1 MSSARLGHRF
11 FERYTPDVARDLL
24 GRALVRMIGG
34 ERLSGEIVEVEAYR
48 GDRDPASHAYAGRTP
63 RNAVMFGEPGHAYV
77 YLAYGFHHC
86 LNLTTERS
94 GAPGAV
100 LVRAIE
106 PVEGIREMMRN
117 RRTRTLESLT
127 NGPGKLTQA
136 LRIDRTLNGE
146 DLATSPR
153 LFVETGSPV
162 RVVGITHRVGIRS
175 GTRFNW
181 RFSVEGNRFVSK
193 GKPS

>member
-181 RFSVEGNRFVSK
+181 RFFVEGNRFVSK